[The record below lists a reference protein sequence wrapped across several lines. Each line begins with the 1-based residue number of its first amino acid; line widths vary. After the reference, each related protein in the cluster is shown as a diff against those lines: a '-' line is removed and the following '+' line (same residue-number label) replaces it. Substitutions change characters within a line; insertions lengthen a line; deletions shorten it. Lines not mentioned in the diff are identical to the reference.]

1 MDNDEL
7 NIDELEHI
15 QAGTGLEYEEA
26 RQRTLDS
33 VGPLRANDEM
43 SMDELGHVEAGTPLG
58 YEEAKQRSE
67 GSLGKFR
74 DAALISAAYNSV
86 QDSNIIHQGQIINL
100 PQEVKRVEPADQL
113 GELSEEDLEQYLG
126 GIRIQDEEYKL

>member
-15 QAGTGLEYEEA
+15 QAGTGLGYEEA

-33 VGPLRANDEM
+33 VGPLRASDEM

-58 YEEAKQRSE
+58 YEEAKQRAE

-74 DAALISAAYNSV
+74 DASPSLSEPNLI
-86 QDSNIIHQGQIINL
+86 QQGQQLNM
-100 PQEVKRVEPADQL
+100 PQEVKNIERADQL
-113 GELSEEDLEQYLG
+113 GELSEKDLEQYLG